1 MRNFR
6 STLIIGVAIPISIIA
21 TFTLMYFNGLTLN
34 MVSLGGLALGVG
46 MLVDNSIV
54 VLENIFRYRQEG
66 YNRLDAAREGS
77 DEISMAVVASTLT
90 TVAVFVP
97 VVFVEGIAA
106 EVFREMA
113 LTVSF
118 SLLASL
124 VVALTLVPMLSSKYL
139 RVSNGGVKPLGLSL
153 YPASWINGI

>member
-1 MRNFR
+1 
-6 STLIIGVAIPISIIA
+6 
-21 TFTLMYFNGLTLN
+21 
-34 MVSLGGLALGVG
+34 
-46 MLVDNSIV
+46 
-54 VLENIFRYRQEG
+54 
-66 YNRLDAAREGS
+66 
-77 DEISMAVVASTLT
+77 MAVVASTLT
-90 TVAVFVP
+90 TVAVFAP

-139 RVSNGGVKPLGLSL
+139 RVSNGGGKP
-153 YPASWINGI
+153 